1 MRNFLFSTLLL
12 AVMGSGL
19 PLMGSGLQ
27 ESDAGAVRKTMDRY
41 VAAWLAGDPDAVMRQ
56 LTDDSVLIPG
66 ANPPHVGAEAVRK
79 YWFPPNAPK
88 FALTRFDNT
97 VDAITGSGDCAVVR
111 GTQVIE
117 WTSGD
122 ERWRTRGNYMSVLRR
137 TKDGWR
143 IATQIA
149 ANSANERVP

>member
-1 MRNFLFSTLLL
+1 MRSLVFSTLLL
-12 AVMGSGL
+12 MAV
-19 PLMGSGLQ
+19 PLMGSGLPDRDTA
-27 ESDAGAVRKTMDRY
+27 EVRKTMNRY
-41 VAAWLAGDPDAVMRQ
+41 VAAWIAGDPADVMRQ

-66 ANPPHVGAEAVRK
+66 ANPPRIGADAIRT
-79 YWFPPNAPK
+79 YWWPPNAPK

-117 WTSGD
+117 WTSGS

-137 TKDGWR
+137 TKGGWR

-149 ANSANERVP
+149 ANSANELLR

>member
-1 MRNFLFSTLLL
+1 
-12 AVMGSGL
+12 
-19 PLMGSGLQ
+19 
-27 ESDAGAVRKTMDRY
+27 MDRY
-41 VAAWLAGDPDAVMRQ
+41 VAAWLAGDAAEVMRQ

-66 ANPPHVGAEAVRK
+66 ANPPRVGADAIRK
-79 YWFPPNAPK
+79 YWWPPDAPK

-97 VDAITGSGDCAVVR
+97 VDAVSGSGDSAVVR
-111 GTQVIE
+111 GTQVLE

-122 ERWRTRGNYMSVLRR
+122 QRWRTRGNYMTVLRR

-149 ANSANERVP
+149 ANSANELLR

>member
-1 MRNFLFSTLLL
+1 MRNLVLSTLLL
-12 AVMGSGL
+12 LAAPLLGSGL
-19 PLMGSGLQ
+19 PDR
-27 ESDAGAVRKTMDRY
+27 DAAEVRKTMDRY
-41 VAAWLAGDPDAVMRQ
+41 VAAWLAGDAAAVMRQ

-66 ANPPHVGAEAVRK
+66 ANPPRVGADAIRK
-79 YWFPPNAPK
+79 YWWPPDAPR

-97 VDAITGSGDCAVVR
+97 VDAIGGDGDSAVVR
-111 GTQVIE
+111 GTQVLE

-122 ERWRTRGNYMSVLRR
+122 QRWRTRGNYMTVLRR

-149 ANSANERVP
+149 ANSANELLR